1 MSKPSSM
8 QPLRLFSSL
17 PNKRGRRRER
27 HKRAAPSCDRETTDE
42 SSILVCHKNSVWSLT
57 DCHHNPAP
65 PSDTFGISIT
75 LLREFIWHCFI
86 LQSPSE
92 SLMIAWLCSLFVL
105 FVACIESPYIVF
117 WIWHCVCVCVLEY
130 YSLFLLLNLL
140 LLCLACFFVGNEVY
154 HHLNVKWRNLS
165 GL

>member
-1 MSKPSSM
+1 MVCRMSKPSSM

-117 WIWHCVCVCVLEY
+117 WIWHCVCVCWNIIRFFCCWTY
-130 YSLFLLLNLL
+130 YYY
-140 LLCLACFFVGNEVY
+140 V
-154 HHLNVKWRNLS
+154 
-165 GL
+165 